1 MHTHNM
7 VSQPTTAVLVYMRKE
22 KTLSAQIIIQFQNT
36 LNGQSIHEGVLLFCV
51 CVCVCVFVC
60 FFGGRG
66 SLKKNLII
74 NNLNY

>member
-1 MHTHNM
+1 MHTRNT
-7 VSQPTTAVLVYMRKE
+7 VSQPTTAALVYMRKE
-22 KTLSAQIIIQFQNT
+22 TTQTIIQFQNT
-36 LNGQSIHEGVLLFCV
+36 LNGQSIHEGVLLFVFCVCCV
-51 CVCVCVFVC
+51 CVCVCV